1 MNVTFINSMKMFG
14 GAEVWQLDTVIEL
27 NKRGFKADI
36 ITQPNTPL
44 AQRAGSLCTEI
55 PIRFDTAPWTI
66 FKLYNHFRSRKTDAI
81 ICNSIKDLKAAGI
94 AARLAGVPV
103 VLLSRESDVPLRNRF
118 YYRFYLNTVATGVLV
133 NSNAT
138 LETTLESAPWL
149 DREKVHLLY
158 KGIDTDRFSRTPFPD
173 KPTLGFAGEL
183 SARKGVPE
191 LMQAWE
197 SVENELD
204 ADLLIRGAGNINIE
218 KWRKNLSYPERVTVE
233 PWSDDMPDFYR
244 RISVLALPSFN
255 EGFGLVAAEAMS
267 AGKPVIA
274 SNCSSL
280 PEVIGNSGK
289 LIESGDIL
297 QLGKTIITLLSDSE
311 ECEILGLQGRQ
322 RIEQKFNKDNMLMQ
336 LELLLAGGSLE

>member
-1 MNVTFINSMKMFG
+1 LNITFINSMKMFG

-36 ITQPNTPL
+36 ITQPGTPL
-44 AQRAGSLCTEI
+44 AEKAGSLCTEI

-66 FKLYNHFRSRKTDAI
+66 FKLYNHFHNRKTDAI
-81 ICNSIKDLKAAGI
+81 ICNSIKDLKAAGV

-103 VLLSRESDVPLRNRF
+103 ILLSRESDVPLRNRF

-138 LETTLESAPWL
+138 LETTLASAPWL
-149 DREKVHLLY
+149 NKKKVHLLY
-158 KGIDTDRFSRTPFPD
+158 KGIDTNRFSRTPFPD
-173 KPTLGFAGEL
+173 KPVLGFAGEL
-183 SARKGVPE
+183 SARKGIPE

-197 SVENELD
+197 WVEIELD
-204 ADLLIRGAGNINIE
+204 ADLLIRGAGNIDID
-218 KWRKNLSYPERVTVE
+218 KWRKTLRHPERVIVE
-233 PWSDDMPDFYR
+233 PWSVDMLDFYR

-255 EGFGLVAAEAMS
+255 EGFGLAAAEAMS
-267 AGKPVIA
+267 AGKPVIG

-280 PEVIGNSGK
+280 PEVIGTSGI
-289 LIESGDIL
+289 LVESGDVS
-297 QLGKTIITLLSDSE
+297 QLGKTIFTLLSNPK

-322 RIEQKFNKDNMLMQ
+322 RIEQKYNIDNMLVQ
-336 LELLLAGGSLE
+336 LELLLCRGWS

>member
-14 GAEVWQLDTVIEL
+14 GAEVWQLDTAIEL

-36 ITQPNTPL
+36 IAQPNTPL
-44 AQRAGSLCTEI
+44 AQRAGTLCTEI

-66 FKLYNHFRSRKTDAI
+66 FKLYNHFRSHKTNAI
-81 ICNSIKDLKAAGI
+81 ICNSIKDLKAAGV

-118 YYRFYLNTVATGVLV
+118 YYRFYLNTVATGIIV

-138 LETTLESAPWL
+138 LETTLGSAPWL
-149 DREKVHLLY
+149 NKEKVHLLY
-158 KGIDTDRFSRTPFPD
+158 KGIDTDRFSQTPFPD

-183 SARKGVPE
+183 SARKGIPE
-191 LMQAWE
+191 LMQSWE
-197 SVENELD
+197 SVEKELD
-204 ADLLIRGAGNINIE
+204 ADLLIRGAGNIDIE
-218 KWRKNLSYPERVTVE
+218 KWRKNLNYPERVTVE
-233 PWSDDMPDFYR
+233 PWSDDMPDFYK
-244 RISVLALPSFN
+244 RISVLVLPSFN

-280 PEVIGNSGK
+280 PEVIGNCGK
-289 LIESGDIL
+289 LVEPGDVP
-297 QLGKTIITLLSDSE
+297 QLGKTIITLLSNPE
-311 ECEILGLQGRQ
+311 ECEILGQQGRQ
-322 RIEQKFNKDNMLMQ
+322 RIEHKFNIDNMLGQ
-336 LELLLAGGSLE
+336 LELLICRG